1 MTDLQK
7 AWRLLQEEGHTC
19 VLCRGEQVYYSD
31 ARGVKPLLC
40 WYEQG
45 LDLSGYSA
53 ADKVV
58 GRGAAFLYILLGVA
72 RVHSVVM
79 SQEAA
84 QVLQSAGIEISFEEN
99 PARIL
104 NRERSGFCPIETAV
118 LGISDPRQALDA
130 IRKKLMQLK
139 G

>member
-7 AWRLLQEEGHTC
+7 ARKLLREEGHTC
-19 VLCRGEQVYYSD
+19 VLCRGEQVYVSD
-31 ARGVKPLLC
+31 DRGVKPLLC
-40 WYEQG
+40 WYDQG

-58 GRGAAFLYILLGVA
+58 GRGAAFLYLLLGIA

-84 QVLQSAGIEISFEEN
+84 QVLQSGGIEISFEEN
-99 PARIL
+99 PVRIL

-118 LGISDPRQALDA
+118 LGISDPLMALKA
-130 IRKKLMQLK
+130 IREKLMDLK